1 MRIGQKVKLKETSIF
16 AMEIDKHNPT
26 DKIGVIVEIGN
37 EFQNPKRTQALP
49 VLVDWG
55 KFTNSYRYLDLEE
68 VNE

>member
-1 MRIGQKVKLKETSIF
+1 MKVGQKVKLKETSVF
-16 AMEIDKHNPT
+16 AIEIDKHNPT

-55 KFTNSYRYLDLEE
+55 KFTNSYRYLDLEAVYE
-68 VNE
+68 

>member
-1 MRIGQKVKLKETSIF
+1 MKVGQKVKLKETSVF
-16 AMEIDKHNPT
+16 AIEIDKHNPT

-55 KFTNSYRYLDLEE
+55 KFTNSYRYLDLEAIYE
-68 VNE
+68 

>member
-16 AMEIDKHNPT
+16 AIEIDKHNPT

-37 EFQNPKRTQALP
+37 EFQNPKRNSTLP
-49 VLVDWG
+49 VLVSWG
-55 KFTNSYRYLDLEE
+55 KFTNSYRYLDLEA

>member
-1 MRIGQKVKLKETSIF
+1 MKVGQKVKLKETSIF
-16 AMEIDKHNPT
+16 AMEIDRHNPT

-37 EFQNPKRTQALP
+37 ELQSERRTPGLP
-49 VLVDWG
+49 IIVDWG

>member
-1 MRIGQKVKLKETSIF
+1 MKLGQKVKLKENSIF

-37 EFQNPKRTQALP
+37 EYQNPKRTQALP

>member
-1 MRIGQKVKLKETSIF
+1 MKVGQKVKLKETSIF
-16 AMEIDKHNPT
+16 AIEIDKHNPT

>member
-1 MRIGQKVKLKETSIF
+1 MKIGQKVRLKETSVF

-37 EFQNPKRTQALP
+37 EYQNPKRTQALP

>member
-1 MRIGQKVKLKETSIF
+1 MKLGQKVKLKENSIF

>member
-1 MRIGQKVKLKETSIF
+1 MRIGQKVKLKETSVF

-55 KFTNSYRYLDLEE
+55 KFTNSYRYLDLEAIYE
-68 VNE
+68 

>member
-1 MRIGQKVKLKETSIF
+1 MRIGQKVKLKETSVF